1 MNTTPRAP
9 GISGDTGESGEDAGL
24 PEPSAP
30 PVPSAAYAPS
40 ADAANDAIR
49 RFVAGRT
56 LWSKEALAELDR
68 LRGQWQRAVR
78 AEMVKAA

>member
-1 MNTTPRAP
+1 MTSTSTGPGEPGTLETGAGEVPAP
-9 GISGDTGESGEDAGL
+9 Q
-24 PEPSAP
+24 PS
-30 PVPSAAYAPS
+30 VT
-40 ADAANDAIR
+40 AANDAIR
-49 RFVAGRT
+49 NFVAGRT

>member
-1 MNTTPRAP
+1 MFGETSAGRAP
-9 GISGDTGESGEDAGL
+9 S
-24 PEPSAP
+24 PELS
-30 PVPSAAYAPS
+30 VT
-40 ADAANDAIR
+40 AANDAIR
-49 RFVAGRT
+49 DFVAGRT

>member
-1 MNTTPRAP
+1 MPAP
-9 GISGDTGESGEDAGL
+9 Q
-24 PEPSAP
+24 PS
-30 PVPSAAYAPS
+30 VT
-40 ADAANDAIR
+40 AANDAIR
-49 RFVAGRT
+49 NFVAGRT

>member
-1 MNTTPRAP
+1 MNTTPHGP
-9 GISGDTGESGEDAGL
+9 GTSGDTRESGEAAGL
-24 PEPSAP
+24 SEPSAP
-30 PVPSAAYAPS
+30 VVPSV
-40 ADAANDAIR
+40 DAANEAIR

>member
-1 MNTTPRAP
+1 MTSTLTGPGEPGRTPEA
-9 GISGDTGESGEDAGL
+9 GTGA
-24 PEPSAP
+24 
-30 PVPSAAYAPS
+30 APS
-40 ADAANDAIR
+40 STAANEAIR

-56 LWSKEALAELDR
+56 VWSKEALAELDR

>member
-1 MNTTPRAP
+1 MKTTPSGP
-9 GISGDTGESGEDAGL
+9 GASGATGESGEDAGL
-24 PEPSAP
+24 PEPS
-30 PVPSAAYAPS
+30 VPSVPT
-40 ADAANDAIR
+40 ADAANEAIR

>member
-1 MNTTPRAP
+1 MNTTPHGP
-9 GISGDTGESGEDAGL
+9 GTSGDTRESGEAAGL
-24 PEPSAP
+24 SEPSASV
-30 PVPSAAYAPS
+30 VPSV
-40 ADAANDAIR
+40 DAANEAIR

>member
-1 MNTTPRAP
+1 MTSTSTGPGEPGRSRA
-9 GISGDTGESGEDAGL
+9 TDAGH
-24 PEPSAP
+24 
-30 PVPSAAYAPS
+30 APS
-40 ADAANDAIR
+40 PELSVTAANEAIR
-49 RFVAGRT
+49 EYVAGRT

>member
-1 MNTTPRAP
+1 MTSTSTGP
-9 GISGDTGESGEDAGL
+9 GEPGRSRETGAGR
-24 PEPSAP
+24 
-30 PVPSAAYAPS
+30 VPSPELS
-40 ADAANDAIR
+40 VTAANDAIR
-49 RFVAGRT
+49 EFVAGRT